1 MKTTTTSPLA
11 LATDPSGP
19 SLFGEVSGTLA
30 ESFAQFCLMYKSSH
44 LI

>member
-11 LATDPSGP
+11 LATAPSGP
-19 SLFGEVSGTLA
+19 ALVEEAFEALP